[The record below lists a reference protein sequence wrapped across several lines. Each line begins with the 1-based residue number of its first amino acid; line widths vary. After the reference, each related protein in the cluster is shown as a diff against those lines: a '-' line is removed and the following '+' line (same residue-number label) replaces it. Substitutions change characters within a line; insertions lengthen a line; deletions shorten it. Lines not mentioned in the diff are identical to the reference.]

1 VPASLLAS
9 WAMATS
15 QTGTLPAAAGEL
27 PRPARRRALTAGEA
41 VVLAATLGIA
51 LLAWA
56 SLALAQVGRFALVAA
71 LASAA
76 LAAIALGVV
85 AWRGGGLPRL
95 VVDRGELAVLA
106 GVALVAA
113 VMFFPG
119 FAYGVGKDPGAYV
132 SHAIA
137 IARVGSTSLDDPVLD
152 RSRIPAVEVTRE
164 DQLSRFPAIWIADRD
179 AHRIVVQFYH
189 LWPALLASAF
199 EAGGYTG
206 LANLTPLCG
215 LLAVLLVTLAVRRAF
230 GLLTGG
236 LAGLLLAT
244 NMLEVWQAKYPS
256 SETFAQ
262 LLASAALLGVIVALQ
277 TGWRPAAGLAGLLLG
292 VSYLARPDSLLLIL
306 LAVGAGCVL
315 IVTGRFDA
323 RAWWFTAGL
332 AITLPHGFLQAY
344 VTARRYTLAN
354 HVPDFPVLL
363 AVIVGALAVAVLLRL
378 AAPATGRRVR
388 ELLERGQVQR
398 GIGLAVVGVA
408 ALLLLLGFLRPWL
421 FGPAYGEFRGRQI
434 RTYDEATLLRLSWFL
449 TLPGFG
455 LALIGLALVALR
467 RWRAAAWTLILPTLC
482 LLPLYAYRA
491 EVAARLMWWTRRFV
505 PIIVPGLIVLIAVA
519 IGAGLTLATRTGRP
533 RWPVAAGAAVA
544 AAFLLVVFA
553 GQSLPLRHH
562 QEHGGSFETT
572 RRIAQTA
579 GGRQGVFLWEQSSS
593 LYDIAYIFGGPVW
606 LQQGQVSALLPRRP
620 DPDYVR
626 SFVRGFPGQPVFLV
640 TRGRDVPGA
649 YAGLGLRRADRL
661 TYVMPV
667 WRETYTSRPASA
679 VGVAM
684 RFTLWEVQPRPRAS
698 G

>member
-1 VPASLLAS
+1 
-9 WAMATS
+9 MATT

-27 PRPARRRALTAGEA
+27 PRPARQRALSAGEV
-41 VVLAATLGIA
+41 VVLASTLGIA
-51 LLAWA
+51 LVAWA
-56 SLALAQVGRFALVAA
+56 SLALAQTGRFALLGA
-71 LASAA
+71 LTSAA
-76 LAAIALGVV
+76 LAAVALGVV

-106 GVALVAA
+106 GLALVAA
-113 VMFFPG
+113 VLFFPG
-119 FAYGVGKDPGAYV
+119 FAYGVGKDPGVYV

-137 IARVGSTSLDDPVLD
+137 IARHGSTGLDDPALD

-164 DQLSRFPAIWIADRD
+164 DELGRFPGIWIADRD
-179 AHRIVVQFYH
+179 AQQVVIQFYH

-199 EAGGYTG
+199 AAGGYTG
-206 LANLTPLCG
+206 MVSLTPLCG

-244 NMLEVWQAKYPS
+244 SMLEVWHARYPS
-256 SETFAQ
+256 SEMLAQ
-262 LLASAALLGVIVALQ
+262 LLASAALLGVVVALQ
-277 TGWRPAAGLAGLLLG
+277 SGWRPAAGLAGLLLG
-292 VSYLARPDSLLLIL
+292 ISYLARPDSLLLLL

-332 AITLPHGFLQAY
+332 AVTLPHGFVQAY

-363 AVIVGALAVAVLLRL
+363 AVIAGALAVAVLLRV

-388 ELLERGQVQR
+388 ELLERRQVQR
-398 GIGLAVVGVA
+398 GIGLAVVAVA
-408 ALLLLLGFLRPWL
+408 VLLLLLGFLRPWL
-421 FGPAYGEFRGRQI
+421 FGPVYGEFRGRPI

-467 RWRAAAWTLILPTLC
+467 RWRAAAWTLILPAMC
-482 LLPLYAYRA
+482 ILPLYAYRA
-491 EVAARLMWWTRRFV
+491 EVSARLMWWTRRFV
-505 PIIVPGLIVLIAVA
+505 PVILPGLVVLIAVA
-519 IGAGLTLATRTGRP
+519 VGAGLAFAAGPARL
-533 RWPVAAGAAVA
+533 RWPVRAAAATAAAV
-544 AAFLLVVFA
+544 LLVVFA
-553 GQSLPLRHH
+553 GQSLPLRDH
-562 QEHGGSFETT
+562 QEHGGSFEVTQ
-572 RRIAQTA
+572 RIARAA
-579 GGRQGVFLWEQSSS
+579 GGRQGVFLWEHAPS
-593 LYDIAYIFGGPVW
+593 LYDVGYLFGGPVW
-606 LQQGQVSALLPRRP
+606 LQQGQVSALLPQRP

-640 TRGRDVPGA
+640 TRGHAVPRA
-649 YAGLGLRRADRL
+649 YAELGLRRADRI

-667 WRETYTSRPASA
+667 WEETYTSRPDAA
-679 VGVAM
+679 VGM
-684 RFTLWEVQPRPRAS
+684 PLRFSLWRVGS
-698 G
+698 TG

>member
-1 VPASLLAS
+1 
-9 WAMATS
+9 MATS

-27 PRPARRRALTAGEA
+27 PRPARQGALSAGEA
-41 VVLAATLGIA
+41 VVLASTLGIA

-56 SLALAQVGRFALVAA
+56 GLALAQVGRYTLVAA
-71 LASAA
+71 LALAA

-85 AWRGGGLPRL
+85 AWRAGGLPRL

-113 VMFFPG
+113 VLFFPG

-137 IARVGSTSLDDPVLD
+137 IARLGSTSLEDPVLD
-152 RSRIPAVEVTRE
+152 RSRVPAVEVTPE
-164 DQLSRFPAIWIADRD
+164 DELSRFPAIWIADRD
-179 AHRIVVQFYH
+179 AGRIVVQFYH

-206 LANLTPLCG
+206 LVNLTPLCG
-215 LLAVLLVTLAVRRAF
+215 LLAVMLVTLAVRRVF
-230 GLLTGG
+230 GLLTGS

-244 NMLEVWQAKYPS
+244 NMLEVWQARYPS
-256 SETFAQ
+256 SETLAQ

-277 TGWRPAAGLAGLLLG
+277 TGWHPPAGLAGLLLG

-306 LAVGAGCVL
+306 LAVAVGCAL
-315 IVTGRFDA
+315 SFTGRLDA
-323 RAWWFTAGL
+323 RAYWFAAGL
-332 AITLPHGFLQAY
+332 AITLPHGFYQAY

-354 HVPDFPVLL
+354 HVPDLPVLMV
-363 AVIVGALAVAVLLRL
+363 VIVGALAVALLLRL
-378 AAPATGRRVR
+378 AVPTTGRRVQ
-388 ELLERGQVQR
+388 ELLERRRIQR

-421 FGPAYGEFRGRQI
+421 FGPVYGDFRGRPI

-449 TLPGFG
+449 TPPGFG

-467 RWRAAAWTLILPTLC
+467 RWRAAAWALVLPTLC
-482 LLPLYAYRA
+482 MLPLYAYRA
-491 EVAARLMWWTRRFV
+491 EVSARLMWWTRRFV
-505 PIIVPGLIVLIAVA
+505 PIIVPGLVVLIAIA
-519 IGAGLTLATRTGRP
+519 IGAGLTFAARPGRP
-533 RWPVAAGAAVA
+533 PWPVRAVAAVA

-572 RRIAQTA
+572 RRIAQA
-579 GGRQGVFLWEQSSS
+579 AAGRQGIFLWEHSSS
-593 LYDIAYIFGGPVW
+593 LYDVAYTFGGPVW

-640 TRGRDVPGA
+640 TKGHDVPRA
-649 YAGLGLRRADRL
+649 YAGLGLRRADRI
-661 TYVMPV
+661 TYIMPV

-679 VGVAM
+679 VSVPL
-684 RFTLWEVQPRPRAS
+684 RFSLWQVEPLPP

>member
-1 VPASLLAS
+1 
-9 WAMATS
+9 MATS
-15 QTGTLPAAAGEL
+15 QTRTLPAAAGEL
-27 PRPARRRALTAGEA
+27 PPPARQRALSAGEA

-51 LLAWA
+51 LVAWA
-56 SLALAQVGRFALVAA
+56 SLALAQMGRFALVAA
-71 LASAA
+71 LTSAA
-76 LAAIALGVV
+76 LAAIALGAV
-85 AWRGGGLPRL
+85 AWRAGGLPRL
-95 VVDRGELAVLA
+95 VVDRGELAMLA
-106 GVALVAA
+106 GLALVAA
-113 VMFFPG
+113 AMFFPG

-137 IARVGSTSLDDPVLD
+137 IARVGSTTLDDPVLD

-164 DQLSRFPAIWIADRD
+164 DRLSRFPAIWIADRD

-230 GLLTGG
+230 GLLAGG

-256 SETFAQ
+256 SEMLAQ
-262 LLASAALLGVIVALQ
+262 LLVSAALLGVIVALQ

-292 VSYLARPDSLLLIL
+292 VAYLARPDSLLLIL
-306 LAVGAGCVL
+306 LAVGVGCTL

-354 HVPDFPVLL
+354 HVPDFPVLMT
-363 AVIVGALAVAVLLRL
+363 AIVGALAVAVLLRR
-378 AAPATGRRVR
+378 AAPTTGHRVR
-388 ELLERGQVQR
+388 ELLERRQVQR
-398 GIGLAVVGVA
+398 GIGLAVVSVA
-408 ALLLLLGFLRPWL
+408 SLLLLLGFLRPWL
-421 FGPAYGEFRGRQI
+421 FGPVFGEFRGRPI

-449 TLPGFG
+449 TVPGFG

-491 EVAARLMWWTRRFV
+491 EVSARLMWWTRRFV

-519 IGAGLTLATRTGRP
+519 IGAGVALAARPGRQ
-533 RWPVAAGAAVA
+533 RWPAAAVAAVA

-562 QEHGGSFETT
+562 QEHGGSFEVIQQ
-572 RRIAQTA
+572 IARAA
-579 GGRQGVFLWEQSSS
+579 GDRQGIFLWEQSYS
-593 LYDIAYIFGGPVW
+593 LYDIAYTFGGPVW
-606 LQQGQVSALLPRRP
+606 LQQGQVSALLPASP
-620 DPDYVR
+620 DPGYVR
-626 SFVRGFPGQPVFLV
+626 AFVRGFPGQPVFLV
-640 TRGRDVPGA
+640 TKGDAAPRA
-649 YAGLGLRRADRL
+649 YAGLGLRRADRI

-667 WRETYTSRPASA
+667 WEETYTSRPDAA
-679 VGVAM
+679 VGVPL
-684 RFTLWEVQPRPRAS
+684 RFSLWRVESPPP